1 MFFKYIIIADLSK
14 TTDLY
19 TTQTGNANKFYIVSS
34 EETTNTYSDDIARNS
49 EFTTIYI
56 LVGLGPIISLVLFV
70 SVMQCCKMYRSS
82 TKKNKNKQKGFD
94 NDKHRALPN
103 QINQNYQQDY
113 DATSAKSS
121 TGHLYGPFQG
131 LYEEIN
137 EKIEIHSWDISNTP
151 KDYETP
157 STSSKDMT
165 LPMKHIRVDK
175 TFKGF
180 NVTEVNYL
188 TPSHVPELQ
197 LLRAKEEKK
206 SEGNIAQL

>member
-1 MFFKYIIIADLSK
+1 MLLKYIIISDWSQTPEVYA
-14 TTDLY
+14 
-19 TTQTGNANKFYIVSS
+19 TQTGNTSKNYIVSS
-34 EETTNTYSDDIARNS
+34 EETTNTYSEDIARNS
-49 EFTTIYI
+49 EFTTMYI
-56 LVGLGPIISLVLFV
+56 LIGLGPLISLFLFV
-70 SVMQCCKMYRSS
+70 SVMQFCKRYRSS
-82 TKKNKNKQKGFD
+82 TKKNKNTQKGFD
-94 NDKHRALPN
+94 NDKHSVLPN
-103 QINQNYQQDY
+103 QIKQNYQQDY

-121 TGHLYGPFQG
+121 TDHLYGPFQG

-197 LLRAKEEKK
+197 LLREKEEKK

>member
-19 TTQTGNANKFYIVSS
+19 TTQTGNTNKFYIVSS

-82 TKKNKNKQKGFD
+82 TKKNKNKQKEFD
-94 NDKHRALPN
+94 NDKHSALPN

-137 EKIEIHSWDISNTP
+137 EDITINSWGISSTENG
-151 KDYETP
+151 YEKP
-157 STSSKDMT
+157 STSSKDIT
-165 LPMKHIRVDK
+165 IRKKNLLVDK

-197 LLRAKEEKK
+197 LLTETEEKK
-206 SEGNIAQL
+206 REDNIVQL